1 MVSVL
6 KKHCSVHVLLY
17 KPTWD
22 IILSPIWAYM
32 IKNTRKRKDKKQC
45 LLLSQELENCN
56 TKYFDIIV
64 IIVSKN
70 SMSRQFLSNFCFS
83 TQIWIEL
90 WILERLR
97 WKKRNVLCEVI
108 PVHQLFTATWRYV
121 NRREKYLCL
130 HQLRHCQWCRSCLLR
145 RLKQQKNRK
154 FGWDNETSSSSAT
167 RSTAYRTLKLKN
179 VDNSVLYK
187 KENRYRTRLLAC
199 TILWEGTFCDR

>member
-1 MVSVL
+1 MFYYINQHEIS
-6 KKHCSVHVLLY
+6 S
-17 KPTWD
+17 
-22 IILSPIWAYM
+22 LSPIWAYM

-56 TKYFDIIV
+56 TKYFDIIA

-130 HQLRHCQWCRSCLLR
+130 HRLRHCQWCRSCLLR
-145 RLKQQKNRK
+145 RLKQQKTENLVEIMKRR
-154 FGWDNETSSSSAT
+154 APVQH
-167 RSTAYRTLKLKN
+167 A
-179 VDNSVLYK
+179 VLHTEHYS
-187 KENRYRTRLLAC
+187 
-199 TILWEGTFCDR
+199 

>member
-1 MVSVL
+1 MFYYINQHEIS
-6 KKHCSVHVLLY
+6 S
-17 KPTWD
+17 
-22 IILSPIWAYM
+22 LSPIWAYM

-56 TKYFDIIV
+56 TKYFDIIYGNNCQQKFN
-64 IIVSKN
+64 VSAILI
-70 SMSRQFLSNFCFS
+70 QFLFLHTNLNRTLDS
-83 TQIWIEL
+83 WKAKVK
-90 WILERLR
+90 
-97 WKKRNVLCEVI
+97 KKRNVLCEVI

>member
-1 MVSVL
+1 MFYYINQHEIS
-6 KKHCSVHVLLY
+6 S
-17 KPTWD
+17 
-22 IILSPIWAYM
+22 LSPIWAYM

-56 TKYFDIIV
+56 TKYFDIIA

-145 RLKQQKNRK
+145 RLKRQKKKIWLRYWNVELQC
-154 FGWDNETSSSSAT
+154 N
-167 RSTAYRTLKLKN
+167 TLYCIQNIIK
-179 VDNSVLYK
+179 S
-187 KENRYRTRLLAC
+187 
-199 TILWEGTFCDR
+199 